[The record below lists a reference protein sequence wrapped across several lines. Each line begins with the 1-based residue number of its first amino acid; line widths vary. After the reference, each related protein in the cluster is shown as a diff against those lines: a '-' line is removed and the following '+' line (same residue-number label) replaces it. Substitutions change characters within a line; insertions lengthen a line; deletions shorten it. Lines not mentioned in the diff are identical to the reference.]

1 MQIEKMLDQNWRRFE
16 LWRRENSSFQT
27 LDVPHPVDRV
37 FIPGRV
43 LELAQNLERVDVLAT
58 ERGQTNLGILIYERL
73 PYELSDKVLL
83 EEFMKQRHESGIME
97 NPSKPGD
104 VPLGI
109 DYKHVSNYDLLKT
122 SQLSLQDRVILH
134 YLVDIPPGYPWV
146 AETRNYLDRFED
158 QRKGIGSS
166 FYQRLEDVLIAL
178 GFGYLAGQI
187 ISPHP
192 EFFLKHRQVYQDLP
206 DHVKALLPGKYNR
219 VIGDVVW
226 TIKRL

>member
-1 MQIEKMLDQNWRRFE
+1 MQIERMLDQNWRRFE
-16 LWRRENSSFQT
+16 FWRRENSRFQS
-27 LDVPHPVDRV
+27 LDIPHPVDRV
-37 FIPGRV
+37 FISGRV
-43 LELAQNLERVDVLAT
+43 LELVQDPERVDVLRT
-58 ERGQTNLGILIYERL
+58 ERGRTNLGILIYERF

-83 EEFMKQRHESGIME
+83 EEFLKQRHESGIME
-97 NPSKPGD
+97 HPRKPGD

-146 AETRNYLDRFED
+146 AETRNYYDRSED

-166 FYQRLEDVLIAL
+166 FYQRLEDVLRSL
-178 GFGYLAGQI
+178 GFEYLAGQI

-192 EFFLKHRQVYQDLP
+192 EFFLRQRQIYQDLP
-206 DHVKALLPGKYNR
+206 DYVKALLPRKYSR